1 MDSSFFHDKSRL
13 CNINM
18 ELVLS
23 KKEESL
29 ELVLGTRSKQVRVW
43 IGRKIEVGA
52 LFVHVAESI
61 R

>member
-1 MDSSFFHDKSRL
+1 
-13 CNINM
+13 M

-23 KKEESL
+23 KKEEDL
-29 ELVLGTRSKQVRVW
+29 ELVLETRSKQVRVW

-52 LFVHVAESI
+52 LFVQVAESI